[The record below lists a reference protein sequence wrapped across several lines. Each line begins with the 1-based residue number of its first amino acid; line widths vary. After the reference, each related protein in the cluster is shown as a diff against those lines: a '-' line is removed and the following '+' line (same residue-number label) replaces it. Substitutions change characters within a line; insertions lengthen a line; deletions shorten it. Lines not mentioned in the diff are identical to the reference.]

1 MRNGGGPAR
10 GGILA
15 ATARGAG
22 WVMAWRMMTRLLG
35 LVSTLILVRL
45 LPPGDFGLVALATAF
60 ALALDVCVSIGVED
74 QIVRSHDPRP
84 ALYDTAFTLN
94 LLRCLLLA
102 VLIAVA
108 AWPAAGFFG
117 EPRLAPVL
125 LALSVSAA
133 ATGLTNV
140 GIADFR
146 RHLSFEKEFQLQ
158 FLPRVA
164 GIVVTVVGA
173 WLLASHWALV
183 LGILVNRLG
192 LVVASHLL
200 HPYRPRLSL
209 TAWRELA
216 GVSVWSWANSLATV
230 VRDRADSLVIGR
242 VLGPTRLGV
251 YAAGAEVA
259 VLPTT
264 EMVDPICRA
273 CMPGFAAALR
283 HGDPVVLEDAYLRIV
298 ALTALLTIP
307 AGFGISLVA
316 GPVVA
321 LAFGP
326 AWIEA
331 VPVIQILG
339 VACTL
344 TLFGGISAAMLN
356 ARAALRTLLGITVA
370 AAAVRVVLLVLLT
383 RSHGL
388 FGAGMAVGLAVVA
401 EHLLLVGSGLRAL
414 RIPPLR
420 FLAQLRRPALAT
432 ATMAVALWWVG
443 LGWAPPPPSAAA
455 AVPLLLAGAGL
466 GAGIFVAVLT
476 TSWLAAG
483 RPAGAEA
490 DMAALV
496 RRIVGRFAALRGRSP
511 LPRES

>member
-1 MRNGGGPAR
+1 MPPAR

-22 WVMAWRMMTRLLG
+22 WVMAWRMMTRVLG
-35 LVSTLILVRL
+35 LLSTLILVRL

-94 LLRCLLLA
+94 LLRSFLLS
-102 VLIAVA
+102 VLIAVG
-108 AWPAAGFFG
+108 AWPAADFFG
-117 EPRLAPVL
+117 DPRLAPVL
-125 LALSVSAA
+125 LALSASAA
-133 ATGLTNV
+133 ASGLTNV
-140 GIADFR
+140 GVADFR
-146 RHLSFEKEFQLQ
+146 RQLSFEKEFQLQ
-158 FLPRVA
+158 FLPRVV
-164 GIVVTVVGA
+164 GIAVTVLGA

-216 GVSVWSWANSLATV
+216 GVSGWSWANSLATV

-242 VLGPTRLGV
+242 VLGPARLGI

-283 HGDPVVLEDAYLRIV
+283 QGDPVLLEDAYLRIV

-326 AWIEA
+326 AWMEA
-331 VPVIQILG
+331 VPVVQILG
-339 VACTL
+339 VASTL
-344 TLFGGISAAMLN
+344 TLFGGVSAALLN
-356 ARAALRTLLGITVA
+356 ARASLRALLGVTVT

-388 FGAGMAVGLAVVA
+388 AGAGLAVGLAVVA
-401 EHLLLVGSGLRAL
+401 EHLMLVGLALRAL
-414 RIPPLR
+414 RIPPAR
-420 FLAQLRRPALAT
+420 FLARLGRPAAAT
-432 ATMAVALWWVG
+432 AAMVAVLWWGG
-443 LGWAPPPPSAAA
+443 LGWAPPPGTAGAAA
-455 AVPLLLAGAGL
+455 SLLAAGVPLGA
-466 GAGIFVAVLT
+466 ASFVAALALC
-476 TSWLAAG
+476 WLAAG

-490 DMAALV
+490 DMAALA
-496 RRIVGRFAALRGRSP
+496 RRVAGRLPPLRGRAP
-511 LPRES
+511 LAREG